1 MEREECYMVGMILW
15 TPPESGKRQKRVAV
29 EEKIVLHMR
38 FACVK
43 IVRGPRTPEAVVRR
57 RVLSAAKRLRKLG
70 VSSVVLPEGFPYGG
84 QLAKYG
90 VRPMST
96 LALRQ
101 ALAAELT
108 RAAMTSHGLGGG
120 SAKVAVIGERLTG
133 ELVRTV
139 TELSLRNRYI
149 LLDLAYGGEELCR
162 SLRREYGVS
171 LLVTPS
177 MEQLEE
183 ADVLVM
189 FAPRRELSRKN
200 PIVLILYEG
209 EEQSL
214 PPLTLPP
221 TLEEKLPVG
230 CSRPQLL
237 AALQEAGVLRTG
249 QITVGTLGCDRI
261 PSEKAE

>member
-1 MEREECYMVGMILW
+1 M
-15 TPPESGKRQKRVAV
+15 KRGWLAAMAVAV
-29 EEKIVLHMR
+29 GLVLTGLDPVLTDDPVD
-38 FACVK
+38 AAA
-43 IVRGPRTPEAVVRR
+43 AVVMEARTG
-57 RVLSAAKRLRKLG
+57 RVLYEQNAHEPLPMASTTKIMTTLLTLEQPDLEEPFVVDEEAIQVEG
-70 VSSVVLPEGFPYGG
+70 SS
-84 QLAKYG
+84 
-90 VRPMST
+90 M
-96 LALRQ
+96 
-101 ALAAELT
+101 
-108 RAAMTSHGLGGG
+108 GLQVGD
-120 SAKVAVIGERLTG
+120 
-133 ELVRTV
+133 TV
-139 TELSLRNRYI
+139 T

-171 LLVTPS
+171 LLATPS